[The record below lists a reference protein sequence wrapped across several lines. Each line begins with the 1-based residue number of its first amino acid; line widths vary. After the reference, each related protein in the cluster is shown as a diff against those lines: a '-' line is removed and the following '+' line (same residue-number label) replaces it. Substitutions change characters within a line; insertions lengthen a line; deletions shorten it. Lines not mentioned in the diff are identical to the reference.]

1 MNKVEQIKNLV
12 IELNQYRDAYYNRS
26 QSLVSDYVYD
36 SKFDELKQLEQ
47 ETGIIFTNSPTQ
59 TVGFEVK
66 SGLEKVVHSH
76 LMLSLDKTKS
86 VKELVAFLK
95 NKMGIMMLKMD
106 GLTVSLHYSNGELV
120 SAETRGNGEVGEN
133 VIHNARVFE
142 NIPLHIPFKGKLTID
157 GEAIIT
163 YDDLLAI
170 NEQIE
175 NPDEKYKN
183 PRNLVSGSVRQ
194 LDSQIAKSR
203 HIKFV
208 AWKLVDC
215 SYEFEPS
222 FHIQLSTLSSLGFAV
237 VPYVSITAN
246 NTIQMLEQIIDRL
259 RNEAEKYKYP
269 IDGMVVGYD
278 DITYGNS
285 LGATGHHLR
294 SQIAFKFYDEE
305 EDTTLVDVDWTMGK
319 TGILTPT
326 AIFEPVEIS
335 GSTIERASL
344 HNVSILKDL
353 DLHYGDTVTVYKAND
368 IIPQIRDNLS
378 KTEHNEH
385 SIHVEIPNVCPV
397 CGGKTKIVKDNDT
410 AVLTCTNLD
419 CKGKLL
425 GKLSHFVSKNA
436 MNIDGLSE
444 ATLEKFIS
452 EGYLN
457 DFIDIYK
464 LDILHFADI
473 VNLEGFGMKSASKL
487 MQSIKN
493 SRETTLDR
501 FIYALCIP
509 MIGRT
514 ASKTISKYFEGD
526 FERFYNKGLY
536 GSFDWTKLDDFGN
549 AMDSSINQFAFEGR
563 NAEMIWDLAQYMTFA
578 KPQSNAGTENNLTGK
593 IFVITGSLNIF
604 ANRDEA
610 KEKIESLGG
619 KVAGSVS
626 KNTDYLVNNDIN
638 STSGKNK
645 KAKELGIPI
654 ITEKELISILQT
666 TKYQ

>member
-1 MNKVEQIKNLV
+1 MNKVEQIKKLV
-12 IELNQYRDAYYNRS
+12 IELNQYRDAYYNHS
-26 QSLVSDYVYD
+26 TSPVSDYVYD

-47 ETGIIFTNSPTQ
+47 ETGIVFANSPTQ

-66 SGLEKVVHSH
+66 SSLEKVVHSH
-76 LMLSLDKTKS
+76 PMLSLDKTKS

-106 GLTVSLHYSNGELV
+106 GLTVSLHYENGELV
-120 SAETRGNGEVGEN
+120 SAETRGNGEIGEN
-133 VIHNARVFE
+133 IFHNAKVFE
-142 NIPLHIPFKGKLTID
+142 NIPLHIAFKGKLTVD

-163 YDDLLAI
+163 YDDFFAI

-215 SYEFEPS
+215 SYEYEPS
-222 FHIQLSTLSSLGFAV
+222 FRIQLSALATLGFTV
-237 VPYVSITAN
+237 VPYVSVAAN
-246 NTIQMLEQIIDRL
+246 NNAQMMEEIIEYL
-259 RNEAEKYKYP
+259 KNEADKNKYP
-269 IDGMVVGYD
+269 IDGMVLGYD
-278 DITYGNS
+278 DIAYGNS

-294 SQIAFKFYDEE
+294 SQIAYKFYDEE
-305 EDTTLVDVDWTMGK
+305 VETNLVDVDWTMGK
-319 TGILTPT
+319 TGTLTPT

-344 HNVSILKDL
+344 HNVSILKEL

-368 IIPQIRDNLS
+368 VIPQIRDNLS
-378 KTEHNEH
+378 KTEHDRN
-385 SIHVEIPNVCPV
+385 SIHVEIPNVCPI
-397 CGGKTKIVKDNDT
+397 CGAKTEIVQDSDT
-410 AVLTCTNLD
+410 AVLTCTNPD

-444 ATLEKFIS
+444 ATLEKFIEKGWLTS
-452 EGYLN
+452 
-457 DFIDIYK
+457 FSDIYTVMDVHYK
-464 LDILHFADI
+464 EI
-473 VNLEGFGMKSASKL
+473 VDMNGFGKKSADKL
-487 MQSIKN
+487 LTSIN
-493 SRETTLDR
+493 DSLNATLDR

-514 ASKTISKYFEGD
+514 ASKTISKYFDGD
-526 FERFYNKGLY
+526 FERFYHEGLT
-536 GSFDWTKLDDFGN
+536 GSFDWTILDDFGDAMSSSLNLYAANSNMQILLDLGHKMNFQKPTVSNDAN
-549 AMDSSINQFAFEGR
+549 ATNLSG
-563 NAEMIWDLAQYMTFA
+563 MT
-578 KPQSNAGTENNLTGK
+578 
-593 IFVITGSLNIF
+593 FVITGSLNTF
-604 ANRDEA
+604 TNRDEA

-626 KNTDYLVNNDIN
+626 KNTTYLVNNDIN

-645 KAKELGIPI
+645 KAKDLGIPI
-654 ITEKELISILQT
+654 ITEEELLNILRN
-666 TKYQ
+666 